1 MQKTTVTVTV
11 DVGLHARPASQFV
24 QSAKRMQSE
33 IHLQHGD
40 KTANAK
46 SIIQVLS
53 LGVNQFDELEIM
65 AEGPDEVEAIQTLS
79 TLIKRDF
86 TE

>member
-1 MQKTTVTVTV
+1 LQKTTVTVTV

>member
-1 MQKTTVTVTV
+1 MHKTTVTVTV

-33 IHLQHGD
+33 IHLQHGE
-40 KTANAK
+40 KIANAK

-53 LGVNQFDELEIM
+53 LGVNQFDELEIT

-79 TLIKRDF
+79 TLIKKDF
-86 TE
+86 AE